1 VKREVKIGLVVFLGL
16 VLLGGLIFVS
26 GGRLMREKGYI
37 LEVLLSDAKGLPPG
51 APIYISGVDS
61 GYVKDVLL
69 TEGGVKVLAFIKGDI
84 KIPSDSQFFVQGG
97 GLLGESSLQ
106 VRRGTS
112 NKFIVPPGPVAG
124 VAAPD
129 VWSVLAEIEQNLNSL
144 RSFLDGISGLV
155 GDEEME
161 DLKKAMKELPYFLS
175 DAREASKRLGDLA
188 DQGKAFLADSQK
200 RVGTFFDNANDLVSN
215 ANVILKENKQDLREV
230 VKSARDL
237 TYRLSLIVRQLD
249 EESPFASDIK
259 NMMKNMSDA
268 ASAVEQFVNELD
280 VTFFGEEKDEQTKG
294 TLPKLLQ
301 DAKETQ
307 EVAQKA
313 LKTIQK
319 VEVKGDVSLRG
330 KTFGRGDDA
339 YMDVSMTVG
348 MKDKPAFLLFGVD
361 DIGDGSDFS
370 LSYGYRWHSLSL
382 WGGLVRDDLGFGFR
396 WGDPALSP
404 LQLIGKW
411 WDDGSG
417 AWSLEGRVRLKD
429 RYGLLFRHDEL
440 DDERRE
446 SVGVYY
452 NF

>member
-1 VKREVKIGLVVFLGL
+1 MKREIKIGLVVFFGL

-26 GGRLMREKGYI
+26 GGRLVHEKGYI

-61 GYVKDVLL
+61 GYIKDVLL
-69 TEGGVKVLAFIKGDI
+69 TDDGVKALAFIKGDI

-106 VRRGTS
+106 IRRGRS
-112 NKFIVPPGPVAG
+112 DEFIVPPGPVRG
-124 VAAPD
+124 VATPD

-161 DLKKAMKELPYFLS
+161 DLKRAVKELPYFLS
-175 DAREASKRLGDLA
+175 DAREASRRLGELA
-188 DQGKAFLADSQK
+188 DQGKVFLADSQK
-200 RVGTFFDNANDLVSN
+200 RMGTFFDSANDLVSN
-215 ANVILKENKQDLREV
+215 ANVMLEENRQDLRGV
-230 VKSARDL
+230 IKSARDL

-249 EESPFASDIK
+249 EDSPFASDIK
-259 NMMKNMSDA
+259 NLMKNMSDA

-280 VTFFGEEKDEQTKG
+280 ATFFGTEEDKQAKG
-294 TLPKLLQ
+294 NLPKLLQ
-301 DAKETQ
+301 DVKETQ

-319 VEVKGDVSLRG
+319 MEVKGDVSLRG
-330 KTFGRGDDA
+330 KTFGKGDDA
-339 YMDVSMTVG
+339 YADVNVAIG
-348 MKDKPAFLLFGVD
+348 MKDRPTFLLFGVD

-370 LSYGYRWHSLSL
+370 FSYGYKWHSLSL
-382 WGGLVRDDLGFGFR
+382 WGGLVRDDLGLGFK
-396 WGDPALSP
+396 WGDPALFP

-417 AWSLEGRVRLKD
+417 AWSLEGRLRLRD
-429 RYGLLFRHDEL
+429 GYGLLFRHDEL